1 MDRVAKKYKRRGEDM
16 KSSDASSDE
25 MTADANILLHVL
37 VKFRGK
43 EKHPD
48 GCSNFNHLANED
60 IICSFED
67 NLKFSSKNVVE
78 FNGMQEV
85 LPVCSPSDPVTNLP
99 HCFISPNH
107 HSSKNLLLH
116 TMNPLEDGFV
126 FVHLRSIIY
135 LKGIQL
141 NYSKHLSWIVCNQYS
156 FIEVSANFKVSEQVF
171 LQENKG

>member
-1 MDRVAKKYKRRGEDM
+1 MLFTRVISLIQVLVNQFLRYFLILVIKLTLFLAIQFLVNYKIQTPRCHMDRVAKKYKRRGEDM

-37 VKFRGK
+37 VKLRGK

-48 GCSNFNHLANED
+48 GFSNFNHLANED

-85 LPVCSPSDPVTNLP
+85 LPVRSPSDPVTNLP
-99 HCFISPNH
+99 HCFITPSH

-116 TMNPLEDGFV
+116 TMNP
-126 FVHLRSIIY
+126 
-135 LKGIQL
+135 
-141 NYSKHLSWIVCNQYS
+141 
-156 FIEVSANFKVSEQVF
+156 
-171 LQENKG
+171 